1 VAIKLSDVN
10 NRTTL
15 FWRTLGNKFVRL
27 MKDMTAAGLD
37 YEGRKFPPYSD
48 KQGPAWLAAQGWDN
62 RSYKERKADGVAA
75 PRQSSRQT
83 DPPNLMLTGDMLRD
97 LKVVATNKTH
107 ALVGWTAWGDRA
119 KWNADMGRAMIDF
132 DSINNPHPRMADVV
146 EQACAIDTEE
156 KLNKWA
162 AEPLE
167 INIKKP

>member
-1 VAIKLSDVN
+1 MAIKLSDVN

-27 MKDMTAAGLD
+27 MKDMTAASRDFDGQAFPA
-37 YEGRKFPPYSD
+37 YSQAYQEAKTGRKF
-48 KQGPAWLAAQGWDN
+48 K
-62 RSYKERKADGVAA
+62 
-75 PRQSSRQT
+75 RQASTSGRP
-83 DPPNLMLTGDMLRD
+83 DLRLTGDMMRD
-97 LKVVATNKTH
+97 LKVVAADKTH
-107 ALVGWTAWGDRA
+107 ALVGWTAWGDKA
-119 KWNADMGRAMIDF
+119 QWNADMGRAMIDF
-132 DSINNPHPRMADVV
+132 DSINNPHPRMADAA